1 MKDKNEF
8 DVNQGHGNH
17 IDCVCEPGTV
27 EEFIS
32 SWMPKSISEGEFIA
46 GTEKPIKCDIGDG
59 EPKEVP
65 IVFLGNKRSPLRLQV
80 VLAIDVDGEKNMVVS
95 AYPEYDGAEVLVKI
109 TKIHEWAAGFEA
121 TIEGEI
127 LGEAA
132 REMAFFDTRYA
143 LCKGKYEIGKTY
155 KFRIAAFAYDAQ
167 VLPEKDREF
176 RLEGDDAVKHRER
189 CGMEQEYEEDGSPKP
204 VIFRMESMV
213 AYLPKWGPYPDDA
226 EFQSPAFGAVEE
238 IKAFDTTF
246 CKFNV
251 SIARDE
257 DDVIIPMIARK
268 SLFDAAPET
277 DDPVRGMLWLQ
288 GYCAETMEEKIR
300 TDK

>member
-59 EPKEVP
+59 EPKEAP

-132 REMAFFDTRYA
+132 REMAFF
-143 LCKGKYEIGKTY
+143 
-155 KFRIAAFAYDAQ
+155 
-167 VLPEKDREF
+167 
-176 RLEGDDAVKHRER
+176 
-189 CGMEQEYEEDGSPKP
+189 
-204 VIFRMESMV
+204 
-213 AYLPKWGPYPDDA
+213 
-226 EFQSPAFGAVEE
+226 
-238 IKAFDTTF
+238 
-246 CKFNV
+246 
-251 SIARDE
+251 
-257 DDVIIPMIARK
+257 
-268 SLFDAAPET
+268 
-277 DDPVRGMLWLQ
+277 
-288 GYCAETMEEKIR
+288 
-300 TDK
+300 